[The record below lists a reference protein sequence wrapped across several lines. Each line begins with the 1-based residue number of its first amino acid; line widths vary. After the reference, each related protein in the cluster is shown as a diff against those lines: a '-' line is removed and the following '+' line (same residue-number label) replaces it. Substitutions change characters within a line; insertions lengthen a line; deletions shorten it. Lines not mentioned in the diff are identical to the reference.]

1 MISGAFSVGETIT
14 GTVKSNP
21 NVSSESPYIQFRAA
35 VPNHKE
41 GPHDAPTRI
50 YTRNPY
56 TDAQVA
62 ELALESFAGNVG
74 QVLQAGATTAVIPS
88 AYSSTSTIVNV
99 DTVSLANQPQ
109 CDFYGYIQEGM
120 ILKGGTSGAEA
131 KITNLR
137 FVTDF
142 SSTIQGSFFIPDP
155 NKNVNPTFQ
164 TGERTFLLCDS
175 PDNDPEE
182 TSTEG
187 SDIYHASGSVNTVQ
201 ENIVSVR
208 NAKIVN
214 IGTEESRSVSQEV
227 GTTVETEVIGV
238 DTTDRVISAPARY
251 RGGRGRRNR
260 RRGKNG
266 GSTRAPKSGG
276 YCKPRKGWGK
286 KKAKKSSPKGKQG
299 GFGGGV
305 GNKTNRRGSGL
316 SSRKS
321 KKSGNK
327 GSSSSSKGSKS
338 RKTAGSKN
346 KRGSGMRGRRGRR
359 GGRRGGARDP
369 LAQSFFISEQNGIFL
384 TSCDVFFERVDDNGI
399 PVTVELRTVKLGLPT
414 NEVVP
419 FSQVNL
425 DPDQISTSSNGSVAT
440 KFTFESPV
448 YLEGGTEY
456 ALVVLSTSL
465 K

>member
-1 MISGAFSVGETIT
+1 M
-14 GTVKSNP
+14 
-21 NVSSESPYIQFRAA
+21 
-35 VPNHKE
+35 
-41 GPHDAPTRI
+41 
-50 YTRNPY
+50 
-56 TDAQVA
+56 
-62 ELALESFAGNVG
+62 
-74 QVLQAGATTAVIPS
+74 
-88 AYSSTSTIVNV
+88 
-99 DTVSLANQPQ
+99 
-109 CDFYGYIQEGM
+109 
-120 ILKGGTSGAEA
+120 
-131 KITNLR
+131 
-137 FVTDF
+137 
-142 SSTIQGSFFIPDP
+142 
-155 NKNVNPTFQ
+155 
-164 TGERTFLLCDS
+164 
-175 PDNDPEE
+175 
-182 TSTEG
+182 
-187 SDIYHASGSVNTVQ
+187 
-201 ENIVSVR
+201 
-208 NAKIVN
+208 
-214 IGTEESRSVSQEV
+214 
-227 GTTVETEVIGV
+227 IGV
-238 DTTDRVISAPARY
+238 DTTDRVISAPARS

-266 GSTRAPKSGG
+266 GSTSAPKSGG

-321 KKSGNK
+321 KKSGTK
-327 GSSSSSKGSKS
+327 GSSSSSKGSKG

-448 YLEGGTEY
+448 YLEGGAEY

-465 K
+465 KYRVFISRVGENDLVTDEFVSNQPLLGSLFKSQNASTWEPSEWEDLKF